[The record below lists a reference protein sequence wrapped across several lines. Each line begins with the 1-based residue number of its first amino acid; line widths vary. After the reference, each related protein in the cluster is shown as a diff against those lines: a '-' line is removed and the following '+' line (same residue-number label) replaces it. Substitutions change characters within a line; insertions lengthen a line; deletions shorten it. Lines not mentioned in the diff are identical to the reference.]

1 MDIPNV
7 LTASLTCK
15 QWLSAS
21 QCLNISKRICLKIS
35 KRETITVFRNPL
47 AARRFCYVTVEGFE
61 NRFECLKLNF
71 LWRKYKNL
79 ILGIHF
85 VDVKV
90 FSAITSAI
98 EKLQKVEQVTI
109 VRCSMYIDYVSRR
122 LPKVDVNMN
131 VTGLVFFQTT
141 FYNEFYMNY
150 LLTLLPNLSVIIYCS
165 RSYLGEI
172 KMFESFP
179 KITATVLRILLPEEE
194 SDNDN

>member
-1 MDIPNV
+1 
-7 LTASLTCK
+7 
-15 QWLSAS
+15 
-21 QCLNISKRICLKIS
+21 
-35 KRETITVFRNPL
+35 
-47 AARRFCYVTVEGFE
+47 
-61 NRFECLKLNF
+61 
-71 LWRKYKNL
+71 
-79 ILGIHF
+79 
-85 VDVKV
+85 
-90 FSAITSAI
+90 
-98 EKLQKVEQVTI
+98 
-109 VRCSMYIDYVSRR
+109 MYIDYVSRR